1 MSRERIKEAYDA
13 WKSGVEKGLAKTP
26 ERKPRFSNSS
36 DIEVSRLYTPLD
48 TGGADYL
55 EDIGFPGRYPFT
67 RGIQATMY
75 RGQIWTM
82 RQYAGFGTAE
92 ESNKRFKYLLE
103 QGQTGLSVAFD
114 LPTQIGLDSD
124 HELAEG
130 EVGRVGVAIDSLEDM
145 EILLEGIALDR
156 VSTSMT
162 INAPAAILLAMYVA
176 VAEKQ
181 GVPPEKLNG
190 TIQNDILKEYVARGT
205 YIFPPEPSLRLTVDV
220 IDYCVK
226 NIPRWNFISVG
237 GYHIRE
243 AGATAAQ
250 EMAFAFSNAIAYIER
265 AIAAG
270 LEVDSFAP
278 RISWIFNTHNNFF
291 EEIAKY
297 RAARRLWARIMKD
310 RFGAK
315 NERSCMLRMHIQ
327 DGGSTLTAQQPLNNI
342 IRSTV
347 HCLASVLGGTQS
359 LAICSYDEA
368 CAIPTEESA
377 RTSLRIQQV
386 IAHETGVTDT
396 VDPLAGSYYVE
407 WLTDRMEQKIK
418 EYIESVDRLGGAV
431 EAIESGY
438 IQRQINE
445 SSYRYM
451 EEIESGERVL
461 VGVNRYQVE
470 EEPLREIY
478 RVDPAVRSL
487 KMARLKSL
495 KERRDGGRV
504 KEALQELE
512 RAAGGSEKL
521 MPRIIEAVKAYATL
535 GEICDALRAKF
546 GSYKA
551 SKDF

>member
-1 MSRERIKEAYDA
+1 MPTGEIKKAFQDWEQELDKKKA
-13 WKSGVEKGLAKTP
+13 S
-26 ERKPRFSNSS
+26 ERKNKFTNTS
-36 DIEVSRLYTPLD
+36 DITIRRLYTPLD
-48 TGGADYL
+48 TQGTDYL
-55 EDIGFPGRYPFT
+55 RDIGFSGEFPYT
-67 RGIQATMY
+67 RGIQPTMY
-75 RGQIWTM
+75 RGQIWSM

-92 ESNKRFKYLLE
+92 ESNRRFKYLLE

-145 EILLEGIALDR
+145 EILLRGIALDR

-181 GVPPEKLNG
+181 GVPPESLSG

-205 YIFPPEPSLRLTVDV
+205 YIFPPQPSMRLTVDV
-220 IDYCVK
+220 IDYCVRHMPK
-226 NIPRWNFISVG
+226 WNFISIG

-250 EMAFAFSNAIAYIER
+250 EIAFAFSNAVAYVEK
-265 AIAAG
+265 AVEAG
-270 LEVDSFAP
+270 LDVDSFAP
-278 RISWIFNTHNNFF
+278 RISWIFNTYNNFF

-297 RAARRLWARIMKD
+297 RAARRLWAKIMRR

-315 NERSCMLRMHIQ
+315 NKRSLMLRMHIQ

-368 CAIPTEESA
+368 CALPTEESA
-377 RTSLRIQQV
+377 RTSLRIQQI

-396 VDPLAGSYYVE
+396 VDPLGGSYYVE
-407 WLTDRMEQKIK
+407 SLTGELEEKIE
-418 EYIESVDRLGGAV
+418 EYMNTVQEMGGAIK
-431 EAIESGY
+431 AIEKGY

-445 SSYRYM
+445 SSYRYH
-451 EEIESGERVL
+451 EEIEKGDRVV
-461 VGVNRYQVE
+461 VGVNRYRVE

-478 RVDPAVRSL
+478 RVDPAVRDL
-487 KMARLKSL
+487 QAEKLHRLKQHRENRMVEDSL
-495 KERRDGGRV
+495 R
-504 KEALQELE
+504 ELGK
-512 RAAGGSEKL
+512 AAAEGAKL
-521 MPRIIEAVKAYATL
+521 MPPIISAVKAYATL
-535 GEICDALRAKF
+535 GEICDALRLEF
-546 GSYKA
+546 GSYKP

>member
-1 MSRERIKEAYDA
+1 MSEDRIKNAYDD
-13 WKSGVEKGLAKTP
+13 WNLSVEKTLSRVP
-26 ERKPRFSNSS
+26 ERKPNFTCTS
-36 DIEVSRLYTPLD
+36 DIPVNRLYTPLD
-48 TGGADYL
+48 TGETDYV
-55 EDIGFPGRYPFT
+55 EEIGFPGRYPFT
-67 RGIQATMY
+67 RGIQPTMY
-75 RGQIWTM
+75 RGQFWTM
-82 RQYAGFGTAE
+82 RQYAGFGMAE
-92 ESNKRFKYLLE
+92 ESNRRFKYLLD
-103 QGQTGLSVAFD
+103 QGQTGISVAFD

-130 EVGRVGVAIDSLEDM
+130 EVGRVGVAIDSMEDM
-145 EILLEGIALDR
+145 EILLEGIALDK

-181 GVPPEKLNG
+181 GVPPDCLSG

-205 YIFPPEPSLRLTVDV
+205 YIFPPAPSLRLTVDV

-226 NIPRWNFISVG
+226 HIPKWNFISVG

-250 EMAFAFSNAIAYIER
+250 EMAFAFSNAIAYIEK
-265 AIAAG
+265 AVAAG
-270 LEVDSFAP
+270 LEVDGFAP

-297 RAARRLWARIMKD
+297 RAARRLWAKIMKN
-310 RFGAK
+310 RFGAR
-315 NERSCMLRMHIQ
+315 NHRSCMLRMHIQ

-347 HCLASVLGGTQS
+347 HCLSSVLGGTQS

-377 RTSLRIQQV
+377 RTSLRIQQI
-386 IAHETGVTDT
+386 IAHETGVADT

-407 WLTDRMEQKIK
+407 WLTNQMEKKIE
-418 EYIESVDRLGGAV
+418 EYIQEVDRLGGAV
-431 EAIESGY
+431 KAIETGY

-445 SSYRYM
+445 RSYRYQ
-451 EEIESGERVL
+451 EEIETENRIL
-461 VGVNRYQVE
+461 VGVNKYQVE
-470 EEPLREIY
+470 EEPPREIY
-478 RVDPAVRSL
+478 RVDPAVRNLQAARLESL
-487 KMARLKSL
+487 KQ
-495 KERRDGGRV
+495 RRDSGRV
-504 KEALQELE
+504 STALQQLE
-512 RAAGGSEKL
+512 RAAGADEKL
-521 MPRIIEAVKAYATL
+521 MPHILNAVRAYATM
-535 GEICDALRAKF
+535 GEICGALRSKF

>member
-1 MSRERIKEAYDA
+1 MPDQSLNKKIADWEEGVAKSLARMSERKE
-13 WKSGVEKGLAKTP
+13 KFECTSGV
-26 ERKPRFSNSS
+26 
-36 DIEVSRLYTPLD
+36 DVSRLYTPLD
-48 TGGADYL
+48 VEGADYV
-55 EDIGFPGRYPFT
+55 EDLGFPGQYPFT
-67 RGIQATMY
+67 RGIQTTMY
-75 RGQIWTM
+75 RGQIWSM

-92 ESNKRFKYLLE
+92 ESNARFKYLLC

-145 EILLEGIALDR
+145 EILLEGIDLGR

-176 VAEKQ
+176 VAQKQ
-181 GVPPEKLNG
+181 GIPLDRLSG

-220 IDYCVK
+220 IEYCIK

-250 EMAFAFSNAIAYIER
+250 EMAFAFANAIAYIEK
-265 AIAAG
+265 AVQAG

-291 EEIAKY
+291 EEVAKY
-297 RAARRLWARIMKD
+297 RAARRLWAKIMKN

-315 NERSCMLRMHIQ
+315 NEKSCMLRMHIQ

-342 IRSTV
+342 VRSTL

-386 IAHETGVTDT
+386 VAHESGVTDT
-396 VDPLAGSYYVE
+396 VDPLAGSYYLE
-407 WLTDRMEQKIK
+407 WLTNRLEEKI
-418 EYIESVDRLGGAV
+418 EGLIGTVDQLGGAV
-431 EAIESGY
+431 KAIENGY
-438 IQRQINE
+438 LQRQINE

-451 EEIESGERVL
+451 EEIERGDRVL
-461 VGVNRYQVE
+461 VGVNAYQVE
-470 EEPLREIY
+470 EKPLREIY
-478 RVDPAVRSL
+478 RVDPAVWGHQLAKL
-487 KMARLKSL
+487 KRLKDRRDGRLVAGCLGRLKSAA
-495 KERRDGGRV
+495 EDG
-504 KEALQELE
+504 
-512 RAAGGSEKL
+512 EKL
-521 MPRIIEAVKAYATL
+521 MPQILEAVKSYATL
-535 GEICDALRAKF
+535 GEICDALRSKF